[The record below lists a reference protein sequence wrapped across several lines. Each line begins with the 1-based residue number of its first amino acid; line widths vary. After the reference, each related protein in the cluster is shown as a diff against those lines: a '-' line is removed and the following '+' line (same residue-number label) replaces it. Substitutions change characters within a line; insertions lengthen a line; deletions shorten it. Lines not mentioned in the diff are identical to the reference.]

1 MSLTAALVG
10 GHIVIDLIFV
20 YPYLELLSVMMLEF
34 SDLVPDLKELRICL
48 ERPRHD

>member
-10 GHIVIDLIFV
+10 GHILVDLIFV
-20 YPYLELLSVMMLEF
+20 HPHLELLSAMMLEF
-34 SDLVPDLKELRICL
+34 GDLVPDLKELRVCL